1 MTEVP
6 RPPSPTDDPSPG
18 ETQPSAQSDR
28 EVVARIG
35 AGDVAAFE
43 ALYRAHAPAL
53 LAFAHSQLRSR
64 ELAEDLVQDLFLAL
78 WRYRERWDLRSS
90 LKAYLLGALRNRI
103 ISYRRSL
110 QAREG
115 GLRRV
120 EAATL
125 ASVAGPS
132 RADHRVREAELAEAI
147 EKAIE
152 ALSPRCR
159 ETFLLVRQ
167 QNLSYAEAAE
177 VLGISVK
184 AVEMNMV
191 RALAALRRELDSW
204 RA

>member
-1 MTEVP
+1 MTRVP
-6 RPPSPTDDPSPG
+6 RPPSPTDHTSPG
-18 ETQPSAQSDR
+18 EAPPSAHSDR

-78 WRYRERWDLRSS
+78 WRHRKKWDLRTS
-90 LKAYLLGALRNRI
+90 LRAYLLGALRNRI

-115 GLRRV
+115 GFQRV
-120 EAATL
+120 ETATL
-125 ASVAGPS
+125 AFVAAPS
-132 RADHRVREAELAEAI
+132 RADHRVREAELVEAI

-152 ALSPRCR
+152 ALPPRCR

-167 QNLSYAEAAE
+167 QNLTYAEAAE

-191 RALAALRRELDSW
+191 RALAALRKELGAW

>member
-1 MTEVP
+1 LTRVP
-6 RPPSPTDDPSPG
+6 RPPSPTDRTPPG
-18 ETQPSAQSDR
+18 ETQPSACSDR

-53 LAFAHSQLRSR
+53 LAFAHSQVRSR

-78 WRYRERWDLRSS
+78 WRHRKKWDLRTS
-90 LKAYLLGALRNRI
+90 LRAYLLGALRNRI
-103 ISYRRSL
+103 ISYRRSM

-115 GLRRV
+115 ALRRV
-120 EAATL
+120 ETATL
-125 ASVAGPS
+125 ASVAEPS
-132 RADHRVREAELAEAI
+132 GADHRVREAELAEAI
-147 EKAIE
+147 EKAIG
-152 ALSPRCR
+152 ALPPRCR

-167 QNLSYAEAAE
+167 QNLTYTEAAE

-191 RALAALRRELDSW
+191 RALAALRKELGAW
-204 RA
+204 RT